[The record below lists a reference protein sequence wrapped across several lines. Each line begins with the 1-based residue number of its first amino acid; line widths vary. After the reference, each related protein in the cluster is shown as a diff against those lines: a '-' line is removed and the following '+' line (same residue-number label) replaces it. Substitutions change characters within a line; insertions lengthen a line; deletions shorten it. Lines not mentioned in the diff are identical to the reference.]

1 MTRISVVGQDM
12 DQCSTQFEI
21 LDRVDVGGMAEIFRA
36 RNLETGE
43 IVAIKR
49 ILPMLASQ
57 SDFVKMF
64 VDEAA
69 VCMSLHH
76 PNIVRVDQIGLMNDA
91 LFLSMEYVDG
101 TNLREVL
108 NFASQYSF
116 QIPIPEVVRIAIHVL
131 DGLAYAHT
139 ACNSDGEPLRLIHR
153 DVSPP
158 NILIGYNGDVK
169 LTDFGLV
176 KSKMQMTRTVPGLIK
191 GKFSYLSPEAAYG
204 ESIDLRSDLYAVGI
218 ILWEM
223 LTCRPL
229 FNDPVEMKILDLV
242 RKSIIPP
249 ISSINPSVPPELES
263 IVLKGLARN
272 RADRYQTA
280 SEFAADL
287 RGFLKSIGNPP
298 SELGKIIAAIKPPK
312 HVEETAD
319 KPARSSSEP
328 HPVIP
333 LKALDEASAECDSD
347 DSLPVQPA
355 VSPEDK
361 AFDEMP
367 TIEMQ
372 PPKKNDSRALSIA
385 LVIVV
390 LIAVALAFALVAL
403 WR

>member
-1 MTRISVVGQDM
+1 M

-272 RADRYQTA
+272 RTDRYQTA
-280 SEFAADL
+280 GEFAADL

-312 HVEETAD
+312 HTEETSE
-319 KPARSSSEP
+319 KPAEIRSDER
-328 HPVIP
+328 PVIP
-333 LKALDEASAECDSD
+333 LKALDENAVECDSE
-347 DSLPVQPA
+347 DSLPAHPV

-390 LIAVALAFALVAL
+390 LIAVALMFALLIL

>member
-1 MTRISVVGQDM
+1 M

-272 RADRYQTA
+272 RTDRYQTA
-280 SEFAADL
+280 GEFAADL

-312 HVEETAD
+312 HTDEVSE
-319 KPARSSSEP
+319 KPAEVRSDER
-328 HPVIP
+328 PVIP
-333 LKALDEASAECDSD
+333 LKALDEDAGECDSE
-347 DSLPVQPA
+347 DSLPAHPV
-355 VSPEDK
+355 VSPEDR

-390 LIAVALAFALVAL
+390 LIAVALMFALLIL

>member
-1 MTRISVVGQDM
+1 MISRQTDLPQQYNGLGINM
-12 DQCSTQFEI
+12 EQCSTQFEI

-43 IVAIKR
+43 IMAIKR
-49 ILPMLASQ
+49 ILPVLASQ
-57 SDFVKMF
+57 EDFVKMF
-64 VDEAA
+64 IDEAA

-108 NFASQYSF
+108 NFASQYSY
-116 QIPIPEVVRIAIHVL
+116 QIPIAEAVRIAICVL
-131 DGLAYAHT
+131 DGLSYAHT
-139 ACNSDGEPLRLIHR
+139 ACNADGEPLRLIHR

-158 NILIGYNGDVK
+158 NILLGYNGDVK

-249 ISSINPSVPPELES
+249 LTSINPSVPAELET

-272 RADRYQTA
+272 RNDRYQTA
-280 SEFAADL
+280 DEFSADL
-287 RGFLKSIGNPP
+287 REFFQSIGNPR
-298 SELGKIIAAIKPPK
+298 SELGSIIAKIKPPK
-312 HVEETAD
+312 GGDPEVPETA
-319 KPARSSSEP
+319 PEP
-328 HPVIP
+328 V
-333 LKALDEASAECDSD
+333 ADENEDE
-347 DSLPVQPA
+347 SLPSSVRA
-355 VSPEDK
+355 SEEE
-361 AFDEMP
+361 ANRMFEEMP
-367 TIEMQ
+367 TIQMS
-372 PPKKNDSRALSIA
+372 PAKPDNNVRILVGVLVAA
-385 LVIVV
+385 VVIVAI
-390 LIAVALAFALVAL
+390 LAILAF
-403 WR
+403 RS

>member
-229 FNDPVEMKILDLV
+229 FNDPVNLFD
-242 RKSIIPP
+242 KSLGSAGTRIDCAQ
-249 ISSINPSVPPELES
+249 
-263 IVLKGLARN
+263 G
-272 RADRYQTA
+272 
-280 SEFAADL
+280 
-287 RGFLKSIGNPP
+287 IGP
-298 SELGKIIAAIKPPK
+298 
-312 HVEETAD
+312 
-319 KPARSSSEP
+319 
-328 HPVIP
+328 
-333 LKALDEASAECDSD
+333 
-347 DSLPVQPA
+347 
-355 VSPEDK
+355 
-361 AFDEMP
+361 
-367 TIEMQ
+367 
-372 PPKKNDSRALSIA
+372 
-385 LVIVV
+385 
-390 LIAVALAFALVAL
+390 
-403 WR
+403 